1 VFLYEKVS
9 KVLER
14 FQFMAMVRSLLF
26 LLAFAL
32 VIGCFA
38 GGPATAQTACS
49 WSLLSDPVRQVIRCG
64 DAVTLEREAG
74 TQVTIFE
81 RAGDAPPRA
90 IELENGAIFIN
101 VAPGSAPTQIRTPHA
116 IAAVRGTTY
125 VVDASTA
132 STSVFVL
139 EGRVQVRKTNDA
151 STVTLGPGEGVD
163 VAADT
168 TLSVVSWGAARVAA
182 LLARFGR

>member
-1 VFLYEKVS
+1 MRLGLVAMITSVS
-9 KVLER
+9 
-14 FQFMAMVRSLLF
+14 A
-26 LLAFAL
+26 
-32 VIGCFA
+32 IG
-38 GGPATAQTACS
+38 PVEAQTSCS
-49 WSLLSDPVRQVIRCG
+49 WSRLSDPVRQVIRCG

-74 TQVTIFE
+74 TDITIFE

-90 IELENGAIFIN
+90 IELQNGAIFIE
-101 VAPGSAPTQIRTPHA
+101 VTPGSAPTQIRTPHA

-125 VVDASTA
+125 VVDASDA

-163 VAADT
+163 VAADAA
-168 TLSVVSWGAARVAA
+168 LRVVSWGAARVAA